1 MGDYVDAEGA
11 PQGASQGPSS
21 GSSSGGLLPIG
32 GPSGSNVS
40 HRLADIGRSFLARFS
55 SVPQTS
61 QFVDKG
67 TLTPQEFVD
76 AGDLLV
82 FKFPTWQCLAVAA
95 AALVGADYVRLR
107 EAAVGKRV
115 NSWLP
120 PDKQF
125 LVTRG
130 VACHKRVRDIEA
142 SLNINAKEDAEG
154 WVLPVD
160 DEHDGPQEAQSLPS
174 TASPAR
180 GKAGPS
186 PAVDFCVC
194 VLLGRQGGAL
204 PDLKN
209 LRDLDSLLCEASQRT
224 LDDPACAD
232 ASNSY
237 FVRQA
242 PDADVISVRTYDLSI
257 TYDKYFQTPRLWLF
271 GYNEARPLYSHHC
284 NGTPLTPV
292 EIFEDILTDYAAKT
306 VTVDPH
312 PCTGVPTASI
322 HPCKHA
328 QVMKKVVDHW
338 RFQGIEPRPDL
349 ALIVLL
355 KFISSV
361 IPTIDYDFTMD
372 IDMGLC
378 GPAPSKPNAQGVV
391 ESTD

>member
-1 MGDYVDAEGA
+1 M
-11 PQGASQGPSS
+11 
-21 GSSSGGLLPIG
+21 
-32 GPSGSNVS
+32 
-40 HRLADIGRSFLARFS
+40 
-55 SVPQTS
+55 
-61 QFVDKG
+61 
-67 TLTPQEFVD
+67 TPQEFID

-82 FKFPTWQCLAVAA
+82 FKFPTWQW
-95 AALVGADYVRLR
+95 
-107 EAAVGKRV
+107 EPAVGKRV

-130 VACHKRVRDIEA
+130 VACHRRVRDIEA
-142 SLNINAKEDAEG
+142 SLNAEVIRAREDAEG
-154 WVLPVD
+154 WVLPID
-160 DEHDGPQEAQSLPS
+160 ADPEEQQSE
-174 TASPAR
+174 
-180 GKAGPS
+180 
-186 PAVDFCVC
+186 PAVSLDRQTSREISAGDGLS
-194 VLLGRQGGAL
+194 LLPDSAGGAL

-209 LRDLDSLLCEASQRT
+209 LRDLDSLLCE
-224 LDDPACAD
+224 DDPACAE
-232 ASNSY
+232 SSTSY

-242 PDADVISVRTYDLSI
+242 PDADVLSVRTYDLSI

-271 GYNEARPLYSHHC
+271 GYNES
-284 NGTPLTPV
+284 GTPLTPA

-338 RFQGIEPRPDL
+338 RSQGVEPRPDL

-361 IPTIDYDFTMD
+361 VPTIDYDFTMD

-378 GPAPSKPNAQGVV
+378 GPHTNKSQ
-391 ESTD
+391 

>member
-82 FKFPTWQCLAVAA
+82 FKFPTWQW
-95 AALVGADYVRLR
+95 

-130 VACHKRVRDIEA
+130 VACHRRVRDIEA

-174 TASPAR
+174 TTSPAR
-180 GKAGPS
+180 GKADPS
-186 PAVDFCVC
+186 PADPTEDVPTPPQD
-194 VLLGRQGGAL
+194 LGGGAL

-209 LRDLDSLLCEASQRT
+209 LRDLDSLLCEASQHT
-224 LDDPACAD
+224 TGHDDPACAD

-257 TYDKYFQTPRLWLF
+257 TVRGSGCCFVLQ
-271 GYNEARPLYSHHC
+271 

-378 GPAPSKPNAQGVV
+378 GPAPSKTNA
-391 ESTD
+391 

>member
-82 FKFPTWQCLAVAA
+82 FKFPTWQW
-95 AALVGADYVRLR
+95 

-130 VACHKRVRDIEA
+130 VACHRRVRDIEA

-180 GKAGPS
+180 GKADPS
-186 PAVDFCVC
+186 PADPPEDVPTPPQD
-194 VLLGRQGGAL
+194 LGGGAL

-209 LRDLDSLLCEASQRT
+209 LRDLDSLLCE
-224 LDDPACAD
+224 
-232 ASNSY
+232 
-237 FVRQA
+237 
-242 PDADVISVRTYDLSI
+242 
-257 TYDKYFQTPRLWLF
+257 
-271 GYNEARPLYSHHC
+271 

-322 HPCKHA
+322 HPCK
-328 QVMKKVVDHW
+328 
-338 RFQGIEPRPDL
+338 PDL

-378 GPAPSKPNAQGVV
+378 GPAPSKTNA
-391 ESTD
+391 

>member
-1 MGDYVDAEGA
+1 MFTASDCAAGSFCLLQRRLGCPFQAMGDYGNVDGG
-11 PQGASQGPSS
+11 PQGASSS
-21 GSSSGGLLPIG
+21 GPTTGGLLPLG

-82 FKFPTWQCLAVAA
+82 FKFPTWQW
-95 AALVGADYVRLR
+95 

-142 SLNINAKEDAEG
+142 SLNANAKEDAEG
-154 WVLPVD
+154 WFLPVD
-160 DEHDGPQEAQSLPS
+160 DDQEGPQEAQALSSSSS
-174 TASPAR
+174 TSAAK
-180 GKAGPS
+180 GKADPFAGS
-186 PAVDFCVC
+186 SSSALLASFRWLGEDSSQMPAAVAV
-194 VLLGRQGGAL
+194 
-204 PDLKN
+204 N
-209 LRDLDSLLCEASQRT
+209 ISQ
-224 LDDPACAD
+224 DDPACAD

-242 PDADVISVRTYDLSI
+242 PDAACGLTTSASPKRGVWSCCVHQR
-257 TYDKYFQTPRLWLF
+257 
-271 GYNEARPLYSHHC
+271 EAK
-284 NGTPLTPV
+284 NGTPLTPL

-378 GPAPSKPNAQGVV
+378 GPAPSKPT
-391 ESTD
+391 SS

>member
-1 MGDYVDAEGA
+1 MGDYIDAEGA

-21 GSSSGGLLPIG
+21 ASSSGGLLPLG

-40 HRLADIGRSFLARFS
+40 HRLADFGRSFLARFS
-55 SVPQTS
+55 SVPQAS

-82 FKFPTWQCLAVAA
+82 FKFPTWQW
-95 AALVGADYVRLR
+95 

-160 DEHDGPQEAQSLPS
+160 EEHDGPQEAQSLPS
-174 TASPAR
+174 TTSPAR
-180 GKAGPS
+180 GKADSSSADPAEDGPT
-186 PAVDFCVC
+186 PPQDV
-194 VLLGRQGGAL
+194 G
-204 PDLKN
+204 
-209 LRDLDSLLCEASQRT
+209 
-224 LDDPACAD
+224 DDPACAD

-242 PDADVISVRTYDLSI
+242 PDAGREGGVGVVL
-257 TYDKYFQTPRLWLF
+257 Q
-271 GYNEARPLYSHHC
+271 

-312 PCTGVPTASI
+312 PCTGIPTASI

-378 GPAPSKPNAQGVV
+378 GPAPSKPNA
-391 ESTD
+391 

>member
-1 MGDYVDAEGA
+1 M
-11 PQGASQGPSS
+11 
-21 GSSSGGLLPIG
+21 
-32 GPSGSNVS
+32 
-40 HRLADIGRSFLARFS
+40 
-55 SVPQTS
+55 
-61 QFVDKG
+61 
-67 TLTPQEFVD
+67 TPQEFVD

-82 FKFPTWQCLAVAA
+82 FKFPTWQW
-95 AALVGADYVRLR
+95 
-107 EAAVGKRV
+107 EPAVGKRV

-130 VACHKRVRDIEA
+130 VACHRRVRDIEA
-142 SLNINAKEDAEG
+142 SLNAEAKEDGEG

-160 DEHDGPQEAQSLPS
+160 ADSEELQEAPALPCAAV
-174 TASPAR
+174 ASSKPLVHDAR
-180 GKAGPS
+180 P
-186 PAVDFCVC
+186 
-194 VLLGRQGGAL
+194 GRWGWSGAAL

-209 LRDLDSLLCEASQRT
+209 LRDLDSLLCEE
-224 LDDPACAD
+224 DPACAD
-232 ASNSY
+232 SSTSY
-237 FVRQA
+237 FVRHA
-242 PDADVISVRTYDLSI
+242 PDADVVSVRTYDLSI

-271 GYNEARPLYSHHC
+271 GYNE
-284 NGTPLTPV
+284 NGTPLTPT

-338 RFQGIEPRPDL
+338 RSQGVEPRPDL

-361 IPTIDYDFTMD
+361 VPTIDYDFTMD

-378 GPAPSKPNAQGVV
+378 GPAPPNA
-391 ESTD
+391 ES